1 MLATILAIIL
11 AAQVKAA
18 DPDGTTS
25 LLWAVER
32 NDVAAVEALIRGG
45 ADVRAK
51 NDFGATPLS
60 EAALNGNIAL
70 LEKLLNAG
78 ADADSPNADGQTA
91 LMLVA
96 RTGNVAAA
104 RLLLKHG
111 AQVNAVERWHG
122 QTALMWAAA
131 QQQPE
136 MVLELVAHGGD
147 VDARS
152 KINDWERQV
161 TSEPRALHRPVG
173 GLTPLLFASR
183 EGCVECAKAIV
194 EAGADLNLS
203 DPEEISPLIMSITN
217 GHFDLAS
224 YLLRKG
230 ANPNKWDWFGR
241 TPLYAAVD
249 MNTLPH
255 GGRPD
260 RPSLDETTSMQL
272 IANLLEA
279 GANPN
284 PQLKLLPPYR
294 NVIDDR
300 TLDTV
305 LTIGAT
311 PLLRAAKAFDAAAI
325 KLLLAHGADVGIPN
339 NRGVTPVMAA
349 AGMLAVDADTRG
361 IYTTEDTQQRSIE
374 SLKLLLA
381 AGADI
386 NGRESGRGLTALH
399 EAARWGWNDV
409 IQFLVAHG
417 ADLTVKD
424 NRGMTP
430 VDSALGKAGGNSKFG
445 QRIDV
450 FENTAALL
458 RELMSKPAPSPSK

>member
-1 MLATILAIIL
+1 
-11 AAQVKAA
+11 
-18 DPDGTTS
+18 
-25 LLWAVER
+25 
-32 NDVAAVEALIRGG
+32 
-45 ADVRAK
+45 
-51 NDFGATPLS
+51 
-60 EAALNGNIAL
+60 
-70 LEKLLNAG
+70 
-78 ADADSPNADGQTA
+78 
-91 LMLVA
+91 
-96 RTGNVAAA
+96 
-104 RLLLKHG
+104 
-111 AQVNAVERWHG
+111 
-122 QTALMWAAA
+122 
-131 QQQPE
+131 
-136 MVLELVAHGGD
+136 
-147 VDARS
+147 
-152 KINDWERQV
+152 
-161 TSEPRALHRPVG
+161 
-173 GLTPLLFASR
+173 
-183 EGCVECAKAIV
+183 
-194 EAGADLNLS
+194 
-203 DPEEISPLIMSITN
+203 
-217 GHFDLAS
+217 
-224 YLLRKG
+224 
-230 ANPNKWDWFGR
+230 
-241 TPLYAAVD
+241 

-272 IANLLEA
+272 IASLLEA

-284 PQLKLLPPYR
+284 TQLKLLPPFR

-325 KLLLAHGADVGIPN
+325 KLLLAHGADVSIPN

-349 AGMLAVDADTRG
+349 AGVLAVDADTRG

-381 AGADI
+381 AGADL
-386 NGRESGRGLTALH
+386 NGRERGRGLTALH

-409 IQFLVAHG
+409 IQFLVANG

-458 RELMSKPAPSPSK
+458 RELMSKSSGQGQSSK

>member
-18 DPDGTTS
+18 DADGTTS

-32 NDVAAVEALIRGG
+32 NDIAAVEVLIRGG

-78 ADADSPNADGQTA
+78 ADVDSPNADGQTA

-111 AQVNAVERWHG
+111 AQVNAVEQWHG

-131 QQQPE
+131 QQQPG
-136 MVLELVAHGGD
+136 MVLELVAHGAD

-152 KINDWERQV
+152 RINDWERQV

-260 RPSLDETTSMQL
+260 RPSLDETTSLQVIEL
-272 IANLLEA
+272 LLEK

-284 PQLKLLPPYR
+284 LQLKLLPPYR

-325 KLLLAHGADVGIPN
+325 KLLLAYGANVSIPN

-349 AGMLAVDADTRG
+349 AGMLA
-361 IYTTEDTQQRSIE
+361 
-374 SLKLLLA
+374 
-381 AGADI
+381 
-386 NGRESGRGLTALH
+386 
-399 EAARWGWNDV
+399 
-409 IQFLVAHG
+409 
-417 ADLTVKD
+417 
-424 NRGMTP
+424 
-430 VDSALGKAGGNSKFG
+430 
-445 QRIDV
+445 
-450 FENTAALL
+450 
-458 RELMSKPAPSPSK
+458 